1 MPIVIRKAVK
11 SDAKRITDLVFRSK
25 RSNGYDDTFMDACRE
40 ELTVTGAQLAGDFW
54 VAEMD
59 GLKGCTCLE
68 NGKVTT
74 FFVAPECKRQ
84 GIGKL
89 LWDELLT
96 QARRLDLGSLQL
108 DADPAAVPF
117 YQSLGF
123 TVIGEVPSGSIAG
136 RRLPSMLFKVT
147 NVD

>member
-1 MPIVIRKAVK
+1 MPIIIRKAIEL
-11 SDAKRITDLVFRSK
+11 DAEKVTDLVFRSK
-25 RSNGYDDTFMDACRE
+25 RSNGYDDTFMEACRE
-40 ELTVTGAQLAGDFW
+40 ELTVTGEQLAGDFW

-59 GLKGCTCLE
+59 SLKGCACLE

-89 LWDELLT
+89 LWDELL
-96 QARRLDLGSLQL
+96 AHASRLGLGSLHL
-108 DADPAAVPF
+108 DADPAAIPF

-136 RRLPSMLFKVT
+136 RRLPSMLFKIT
-147 NVD
+147 NAG